1 MARVQSGTPCATI
14 ARMTT
19 QPHTKIPTP
28 NGNLA
33 LKALQ
38 TILRTRS
45 PLPAL
50 EVFHGALGKVFRAN
64 LPSFK
69 PIMTAGAEWARWLL
83 VEARESFLWKAP
95 KDPIA
100 RLLRDGLLVADGEMH
115 DSMRR
120 LMNPALH
127 RNALV
132 GYVESMWR
140 ATDRIAEQWQ
150 PHETYDML
158 PEVRKIALLIVM
170 ETLFSV
176 DFMPHIT
183 NYWAALLHTLRYIS
197 PGIWVLWADVP
208 RPNYRRALR
217 HIDNYL
223 HQIIRLRRAHLTQT
237 GAQPNDLLGILVS
250 AEGVDDAMI
259 RDQMLTMIIAGHDT
273 STGLL
278 AWAMYMIGADAQAAQ
293 RLYDE
298 VDSVLGDAPP
308 SMEHL
313 AQLKYLDRFIDETLR
328 LYPPAHLGS
337 RIAAQDL
344 THEGYLIRKGERVT
358 YSIYVTHRMA
368 DYWQNPGD
376 FYPDRFLEKPVP
388 YSFLPFGGGARNC
401 IGAAFAQVEAKVIL
415 ARLVQR
421 YRFTLLQPHVH
432 MHMAVTLEP
441 RPGVIMRAVRR

>member
-1 MARVQSGTPCATI
+1 MKMR
-14 ARMTT
+14 
-19 QPHTKIPTP
+19 QPGLTKSDAHVSAHAKIPTP
-28 NGNLA
+28 SGKLA

-38 TILRTRS
+38 TMLRTGS

-100 RLLRDGLLVADGEMH
+100 RLLRDGLLVADGETH
-115 DSMRR
+115 DTMRR

-132 GYVESMWR
+132 GYVEAMWR
-140 ATDRIAEQWQ
+140 ATDRVADLWQ
-150 PHETYDML
+150 PDQTYDML
-158 PEVRKIALLIVM
+158 TEMRKIALLIVM

-176 DFMPHIT
+176 DFMPHIER
-183 NYWAALLHTLRYIS
+183 YWSPLLHTLRYIS
-197 PGIWVLWADVP
+197 PGIWIFWADIP
-208 RPNYRRALR
+208 RPNYWRALR
-217 HIDNYL
+217 RIDDYL
-223 HQIIRLRRAHLTQT
+223 HQIIRARRDHLAQR

-278 AWAMYMIGADAQAAQ
+278 SWAMYLLGAHADQAQ
-293 RLYDE
+293 RLRDE
-298 VDSVLGDAPP
+298 VDAVLGDAPP
-308 SMEHL
+308 TMERL
-313 AQLKYLDRFIDETLR
+313 AGLKYLDRFIDETLR

-344 THEGYLIRKGERVT
+344 THDGYLIRKGERVT

-368 DYWQNPGD
+368 EYWQNPAE
-376 FYPDRFLEKPVP
+376 FHPDRFLEKPVP

-401 IGAAFAQVEAKVIL
+401 IGAAFAQIEAKVIL

-421 YRFTLLQPHVH
+421 FNFTLLKRDVH

-441 RPGVIMRAVRR
+441 RPGVFMRATRR

>member
-1 MARVQSGTPCATI
+1 MSTYA
-14 ARMTT
+14 
-19 QPHTKIPTP
+19 KIPTP
-28 NGNLA
+28 SGRLA

-38 TILRTRS
+38 TIVRTRS

-50 EVFHGALGKVFRAN
+50 EVFHGELGKVFRAN

-100 RLLRDGLLVADGEMH
+100 RLLRDGLLVADGETH
-115 DSMRR
+115 DVMRR

-127 RNALV
+127 RNALT
-132 GYVESMWR
+132 GYVEAMWR
-140 ATDRIAEQWQ
+140 ATDRIADQWQ
-150 PHETYDML
+150 PDQTYDML
-158 PEVRKIALLIVM
+158 TEVRKIALLIVM

-176 DFMPHIT
+176 DFMPQIQR
-183 NYWAALLHTLRYIS
+183 YWSAILHMLRYIS
-197 PGIWVLWADVP
+197 PGLWIFWADVP

-217 HIDNYL
+217 RIDEYL
-223 HQIIRLRRAHLTQT
+223 HQIIRLRRQHLAQT
-237 GAQPNDLLGILVS
+237 GGQPNDLLGILVS
-250 AEGVDDAMI
+250 AEGVSDDMV

-278 AWAMYMIGADAQAAQ
+278 SWAMYLIGAHPEAAC
-293 RLYDE
+293 RIRDE
-298 VDSVLGDAPP
+298 VDAVLGDSPP
-308 SMEHL
+308 TMEHL
-313 AQLKYLDRFIDETLR
+313 AHLKYLDRFIDETLR

-344 THEGYLIRKGERVT
+344 THDGYLIRKGERVT

-368 DYWQNPGD
+368 EYWRNPSE
-376 FYPDRFLEKPVP
+376 FCPDRFLEKPVP
-388 YSFLPFGGGARNC
+388 YSFLPFGGGPRNC

-415 ARLVQR
+415 ARLAQR
-421 YRFTLLQPHVH
+421 FIFTLLQHDVH

-441 RPGVIMRAVRR
+441 RPGVFMRVKRR

>member
-1 MARVQSGTPCATI
+1 MQ
-14 ARMTT
+14 
-19 QPHTKIPTP
+19 QPGLTKNKAHAAAHAKIPTP
-28 NGNLA
+28 SGKLA

-38 TILRTRS
+38 VMLRARS

-50 EVFHGALGKVFRAN
+50 EVFHGELGKVFRVN

-100 RLLRDGLLVADGEMH
+100 RLLRDGLLVADGETH

-127 RNALV
+127 RNALIS
-132 GYVESMWR
+132 YVETMWR
-140 ATDRIAEQWQ
+140 ATDRIADQWQ
-150 PHETYDML
+150 PEQAYDML
-158 PEVRKIALLIVM
+158 PEMRKIALLIVM

-176 DFMPHIT
+176 DFMPHIAH
-183 NYWAALLHTLRYIS
+183 YWAPLLQTLRYIS
-197 PGIWVLWADVP
+197 PGIWIFWADVP
-208 RPNYRRALR
+208 RPNYWRALR
-217 HIDNYL
+217 RIDAYL
-223 HQIIRLRRAHLTQT
+223 HQIIHARRAHLAQSGT
-237 GAQPNDLLGILVS
+237 QPNDLLGILVS

-278 AWAMYMIGADAQAAQ
+278 AWAMYLLGAHPEAAQ
-293 RLYDE
+293 RLRAE
-298 VDSVLGDAPP
+298 VDTALGEAPP
-308 SMEHL
+308 TMEHL

-344 THEGYLIRKGERVT
+344 T
-358 YSIYVTHRMA
+358 
-368 DYWQNPGD
+368 
-376 FYPDRFLEKPVP
+376 
-388 YSFLPFGGGARNC
+388 
-401 IGAAFAQVEAKVIL
+401 
-415 ARLVQR
+415 
-421 YRFTLLQPHVH
+421 
-432 MHMAVTLEP
+432 
-441 RPGVIMRAVRR
+441 

>member
-1 MARVQSGTPCATI
+1 
-14 ARMTT
+14 MTT
-19 QPHTKIPTP
+19 QPHAKIPTP
-28 NGNLA
+28 NGKLA

-50 EVFHGALGKVFRAN
+50 EVFHAELGNVFRAN

-83 VEARESFLWKAP
+83 VEAREAFLWKAP

-100 RLLRDGLLVADGEMH
+100 RLLRDGLLVADGETH

-132 GYVESMWR
+132 GYVEAMWR
-140 ATDRIAEQWQ
+140 ATDRIADQWQ
-150 PHETYDML
+150 PQEAYDML

-176 DFMPHIT
+176 DFMPHIQP
-183 NYWAALLHTLRYIS
+183 YWAALLHTLRYIS
-197 PGIWVLWADVP
+197 PGVWVLWADVP

-217 HIDNYL
+217 RIDDYL
-223 HQIIRLRRAHLTQT
+223 YQIIRLRRTHLAQT

-278 AWAMYMIGADAQAAQ
+278 AWAMYMLGADGQAAQ
-293 RLYDE
+293 RLYAE
-298 VDSVLGDAPP
+298 VERVLGDSAPT
-308 SMEHL
+308 MEHL

-344 THEGYLIRKGERVT
+344 AHEGYLIRKGERVT

-368 DYWQNPGD
+368 AYWQKPAEFD
-376 FYPDRFLEKPVP
+376 PDRFLEKPVP